1 MTDLKNST
9 IDELYAVK
17 PTSYNLPWEL
27 KEVSDVQWIGDAS
40 GVYVLISWRPITK
53 DVRLDVMTVEHR
65 PVVSFAGSA
74 GDVRKA
80 AMQWLG
86 LTNDMS
92 IEHASYIGQELE
104 RAAWCEAEYVQE

>member
-53 DVRLDVMTVEHR
+53 DVRLDVMSDNHD

-86 LTNDMS
+86 DYNLS
-92 IEHASYIGQELE
+92 IEHAAYIGQELE
-104 RAAWCEAEYVQE
+104 RAAWCEAVYVQE